1 MYNFNA
7 RIRFSETD
15 MDEILSI
22 PGIINYFQDAAIYH
36 SMDVG
41 NLVDVSE
48 RKWAWMICAWQIE
61 INEYPKHG
69 DNVIVST
76 WPYSFKGFIGERNC
90 TISDEAGR
98 ILVKANSIWSHVDM
112 ETGRPVK
119 HPIEASE
126 RYGSG
131 ERLEMKNTSRKI
143 SIPETGGEHLEAIKV
158 EKHHLDSIGHVNN
171 GQYVKIALA
180 YSLLKERTTAFRVE
194 YKTQAHLGDVII
206 PVRYEDADREVI
218 ALLSQDEKI
227 YATIEMAK

>member
-1 MYNFNA
+1 MYSFDA

-22 PGIINYFQDAAIYH
+22 PGIIDYFQDAAIYH

-48 RKWAWMICAWQIE
+48 RKHAWMICAWQIE
-61 INEYPKHG
+61 IIEYPKHG
-69 DNVIVST
+69 DRVVVST

-90 TISDEAGR
+90 TISDEKGR
-98 ILVKANSIWSHVDM
+98 ILVKANSIWSHVDL
-112 ETGRPVK
+112 ESGRPVK
-119 HPIEASE
+119 HPLELAQ
-126 RYGSG
+126 RYGGG
-131 ERLEMKNTSRKI
+131 EPLEMKNTTRKI
-143 SIPETGGEHLEAIKV
+143 AVPESGGERLDTIKV

-180 YSLLKERTTAFRVE
+180 QSLIKERTPAFRVE
-194 YKTQAHLGDVII
+194 YKSQAHLGDLII
-206 PVRYEDADREVI
+206 PVRYEEADREVI
-218 ALLSQDEKI
+218 TLLSQDEKI